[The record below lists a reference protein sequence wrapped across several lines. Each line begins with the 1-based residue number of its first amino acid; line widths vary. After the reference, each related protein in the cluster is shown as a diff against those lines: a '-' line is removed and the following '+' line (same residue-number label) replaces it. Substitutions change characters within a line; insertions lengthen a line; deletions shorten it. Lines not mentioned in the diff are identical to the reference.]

1 MKYNGYTE
9 NEVKRAME
17 CTMVIRESYLA
28 RIRPFYD
35 QKLIKVIVGVRRC
48 GKSVLLRQISDDL
61 QNAGAMETDITLINF
76 ESFANRELR
85 NPEKL
90 YEHLSERIAQ
100 SEKPYVLLDEV
111 QLVDDFQDVVNSL
124 QAEGKASVFVTGSNS
139 QLLAGE
145 MATLLSGRY
154 VSFRVMPFNFREY
167 QQYMA
172 EKGKWLGYSHD
183 FPFDFAPS
191 LENQLTQYLQW
202 GGFPLVC
209 EQDDDESRAVVID
222 DLYNSIVLR
231 DIINRN
237 KVGKDAPLQ
246 NVLDFLIANSS
257 NLVNGKKIADTLTSN
272 NMKVS
277 PTKVYEFLGFIEDAF
292 IVSLVDRYDI
302 AGKSALKY
310 EKKAYVCDLGLFH
323 MKKNRVKDEL
333 SHIVETVVFN
343 ELISRGLH
351 AYVGK
356 TRKGEIDFVVTQG
369 EKRCYIQV
377 AYVMADEETVD
388 REFGAYDAVDDAY
401 PKYVISMDPIARDM
415 DGIKHLR
422 LIDFLT
428 DPALLQLG

>member
-1 MKYNGYTE
+1 
-9 NEVKRAME
+9 
-17 CTMVIRESYLA
+17 MVIRESYLA

-35 QKLIKVIVGVRRC
+35 QKLIKIIAGVRRC

-61 QNAGAMETDITLINF
+61 QSNGATEVDITLINF
-76 ESFANRELR
+76 ESFANRVLR

-124 QAEGKASVFVTGSNS
+124 QAEGKASVFITGSNS

-154 VSFRVMPFNFREY
+154 VSFQVMPFNFREY
-167 QQYMA
+167 RQYMA
-172 EKGKWLGYSHD
+172 EKEQRFE
-183 FPFDFAPS
+183 FPLEFPLEAPPDS
-191 LENQLTQYLQW
+191 ENQLTQYLQW

-323 MKKNRVKDEL
+323 VKKNRVKDEL

-351 AYVGK
+351 VYVGK
-356 TRKGEIDFVVTQG
+356 TRKGEIDFVVMQG

-377 AYVMADEETVD
+377 AYIMADKATVE

-401 PKYVISMDPIARDM
+401 PKYVISMDPITRDV

-422 LIDFLT
+422 LVEFLT

>member
-1 MKYNGYTE
+1 
-9 NEVKRAME
+9 
-17 CTMVIRESYLA
+17 MVIRESYLA

-35 QKLIKVIVGVRRC
+35 QKLIKIIVGVRRC
-48 GKSVLLRQISDDL
+48 GKSVLLRQISDEL
-61 QNAGAMETDITLINF
+61 QNAGATEADITLINF

-100 SEKPYVLLDEV
+100 SEKPYILLDEV

-124 QAEGKASVFVTGSNS
+124 QAEGKASVFITGSNS

-154 VSFRVMPFNFREY
+154 VSFQVMPFNFREY
-167 QQYMA
+167 RQYMA
-172 EKGKWLGYSHD
+172 EKEQRFE
-183 FPFDFAPS
+183 FPLEFPLEAPPDS
-191 LENQLTQYLQW
+191 ESQLTQYLQW

-310 EKKAYVCDLGLFH
+310 EKKAYVCDLGLFYV
-323 MKKNRVKDEL
+323 KKNRVKDEL

-351 AYVGK
+351 VYVGK
-356 TRKGEIDFVVTQG
+356 TRKGEIDFVIMQG

-377 AYVMADEETVD
+377 AYIMADEATVE

-401 PKYVISMDPIARDM
+401 PKYVISMDPITRDV

-422 LIDFLT
+422 LVDFLT